1 MTPIRILHIEDNRRD
16 ADPVRAILDAEGIAC
31 DVTRVD
37 THDELVAALD
47 RGGFDVILGN
57 HTVPSFDGLSA
68 LKIAVDKLP
77 AVPFIFVSGTLAEE
91 VVLEAVKN
99 GATDY
104 VPKQNLERLGACIR
118 RAVREAEERAQRRRA
133 EISLQDRF
141 RELEL
146 LHKISQ
152 DILGSADLKTLLDR
166 ILRRIISFASF
177 DLGVIRLLDKTR
189 NALMPAASFGYR
201 DKSNIRAHSVK
212 SENPTAGRIQ
222 IASFAGHGAYVEED
236 VNAEP
241 GLRTLKAEGARSAVI
256 VPVEAKGEVIG
267 TILLGS
273 RTPTKFPPAL
283 VRTLE
288 AIGSQM
294 GVAVQKA
301 RLYDETQENLSR
313 IRALHE
319 IDLAITST
327 LDLGTILDVLLEK
340 TERLLPHIAATTV
353 RLLNKETGEL
363 NPIACRNL
371 PEEEWK
377 AATAQAA
384 NRDLRRLLS
393 NGDDSPVAILN
404 VQTDAGALAHDLLRK
419 YGLVSSLRVPL
430 TVENK
435 VSGVITFFT
444 SEQHEFGPEEI
455 ELLST
460 LAEQGAIAIQ
470 NAYLHEGT
478 RRSLDQLH
486 ALHEIDK
493 AIISTLD
500 LGTVLNVL
508 LEKIE
513 LFLPIAAATT
523 VRLLNPQTGDLESL
537 ACRGLDEKEWKAQQQ
552 RSPHGRARRVIETKA
567 PVTVRNIQ
575 ADPQTYNPAIFD
587 SRGLVSYLGV
597 PLIAKEEALGVL
609 SLYTNRERDFTQEE
623 IEFLDTLGRQ
633 AALAIHN
640 ARLYQE
646 ATVREKNL
654 RVAHE
659 QLDALNNIT
668 VIASQS
674 LDLKT
679 VTQSVIQKITEIF
692 DFDATRIHLYDERR
706 DELLLS
712 AHFSKEPERFNPVES
727 FPKGQGI
734 AGRVAES
741 GEPLIFEDLTM
752 EPLYESLSRS
762 GSPESK
768 GRRFFAAL
776 PIKSGRHFLGTLVC
790 IGFAPRRLSAQEIQL
805 LTSMAGQIAV
815 AVENASLYQEIMKR
829 ADELQ
834 RKTWQLEKADKVK
847 MEFLGLMSHEL
858 RTPLNVIMGYTDLL
872 FDGALGEIN
881 AAQGNGLRAVM
892 TQSKDLLTMVEN
904 IMVATNAEA
913 GTLVARW
920 GKISLMEFLD
930 ELQQSHSVPAGK
942 EIKLSWKYPTDFSL
956 VETDADRLRQI
967 LHNLI
972 SNAIKYTEKGTV
984 TVTARLLSETE
995 NRRSGETEK
1004 RGSGDGT
1011 DSPGHPFP
1019 DSPIHPLPDSPVH
1032 PFSDSTPPCF
1042 VEFSVQDTG
1051 IGIAKTNL
1059 PLIFDMFH
1067 QVDSSNTRAYEGVG
1081 LGLYIAR
1088 KLTELLGGTIEV
1100 ESEINR
1106 GSTFTVTLPA
1116 QRTVDSKP

>member
-1 MTPIRILHIEDNRRD
+1 MTQQLHILHLEDSLKD
-16 ADPVRAILDAEGIAC
+16 AELIQAKLDAEGIAC

-37 THDELVAALD
+37 TREGFIAALE
-47 RGGFDVILGN
+47 RGGFDLILGDYSL
-57 HTVPSFDGLSA
+57 PSFDGLSA
-68 LKIAVDKLP
+68 LKIAVEKSPD
-77 AVPFIFVSGTLAEE
+77 VPFIFVSRTPAED
-91 VVLEAVKN
+91 VVIEAVNN

-104 VPKQNLERLGACIR
+104 VPKQNLQRLGACIR
-118 RAVREAEERAQRRRA
+118 RAMREVQERAQRRHA
-133 EISLQDRF
+133 ESELQARY
-141 RELEL
+141 RELEI
-146 LHKISQ
+146 LHTIGQ
-152 DILGSADLKTLLDR
+152 DILGSKDLKALLER
-166 ILRRIISFASF
+166 ILRRIASFASF
-177 DLGVIRLLDKTR
+177 DLGVIRLLDPIR
-189 NALMPAASFGYR
+189 QVLIPSASYGYR
-201 DKSNIRAHSVK
+201 DESAIRVHSVK
-212 SENPTAGRIQ
+212 SGDPTAGRIQ
-222 IASFAGHGAYVEED
+222 IASVAGHGAFVEED
-236 VNAEP
+236 VNAGP

-256 VPVEAKGEVIG
+256 VPVEAEGNVLG

-273 RTPTKFPPAL
+273 RTPRKVPPAT

-301 RLYDETQENLSR
+301 RLYDEAQQNLAR
-313 IRALHE
+313 IR
-319 IDLAITST
+319 
-327 LDLGTILDVLLEK
+327 
-340 TERLLPHIAATTV
+340 
-353 RLLNKETGEL
+353 
-363 NPIACRNL
+363 
-371 PEEEWK
+371 
-377 AATAQAA
+377 
-384 NRDLRRLLS
+384 
-393 NGDDSPVAILN
+393 
-404 VQTDAGALAHDLLRK
+404 
-419 YGLVSSLRVPL
+419 
-430 TVENK
+430 
-435 VSGVITFFT
+435 
-444 SEQHEFGPEEI
+444 
-455 ELLST
+455 
-460 LAEQGAIAIQ
+460 
-470 NAYLHEGT
+470 
-478 RRSLDQLH
+478 

-500 LGTVLNVL
+500 LGTVLNIL

-523 VRLLNPQTGDLESL
+523 IRLLNPQTGELESL
-537 ACRGLDEKEWKAQQQ
+537 ACHGLDEKEWKARQQ
-552 RSPHGRARRVIETKA
+552 RMIGGRARRVIETKA

-575 ADPQTYNPAIFD
+575 ADPQTYNPAIFN
-587 SRGLVSYLGV
+587 SRGLVSYLGI
-597 PLIAKEEALGVL
+597 PLSAKDEALGVL
-609 SLYTNRERDFTQEE
+609 SLYTHQEHDFTQEE

-654 RVAHE
+654 LAAHE
-659 QLDALNNIT
+659 QLDALHTIT
-668 VIASQS
+668 AIASQS
-674 LDLKT
+674 LELKT
-679 VTQSVIQKITEIF
+679 VTQSVVQKITEIF
-692 DFDATRIHLYDERR
+692 DFDATRIHLYDELR

-752 EPLYESLSRS
+752 EPLYESLNRSRNFE
-762 GSPESK
+762 GK

-776 PIKSGRHFLGTLVC
+776 PIKSGREVLGTLVC

-881 AAQGNGLRAVM
+881 AAQGDGLRAVM

-920 GKISLMEFLD
+920 GKISLTEFLD
-930 ELQQSHSVPAGK
+930 ELQQSHSVPAAK
-942 EIKLSWKYPTDFSL
+942 EIKLSWEYQTDFSV

-972 SNAIKYTEKGTV
+972 NNAIKYTEKGEV
-984 TVTARLLSETE
+984 RITARLLP
-995 NRRSGETEK
+995 EK
-1004 RGSGDGT
+1004 
-1011 DSPGHPFP
+1011 
-1019 DSPIHPLPDSPVH
+1019 
-1032 PFSDSTPPCF
+1032 
-1042 VEFSVQDTG
+1042 FSVLSSQFLVETPEDERTEGAEFGQEAETKNSKLTTQNSQVERRVELKVCDTG
-1051 IGIAKTNL
+1051 IGIDKKNL
-1059 PLIFDMFH
+1059 PVIFDIFH
-1067 QVDSSNTRAYEGVG
+1067 QADSSSTRAYEGAG

-1100 ESEINR
+1100 ESEIDT
-1106 GSTFTVTLPA
+1106 GSTFTVKLPA
-1116 QRTVDSKP
+1116 QRTANSKR